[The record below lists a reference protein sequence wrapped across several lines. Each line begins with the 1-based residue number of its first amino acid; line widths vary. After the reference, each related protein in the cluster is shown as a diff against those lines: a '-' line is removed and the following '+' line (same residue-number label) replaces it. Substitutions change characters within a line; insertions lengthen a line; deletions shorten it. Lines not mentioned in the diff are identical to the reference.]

1 MLLAQRKLMAL
12 FAKDVKITA
21 TAWWGF
27 LSFAIMDQYWTNQTT
42 SNRSI
47 EVRESGA
54 DFVRSPLY
62 LVNYITVV
70 SWRRSLCWWW
80 WWRWW
85 CWADWRLIPI
95 LFPLAIRNLLVHVKY
110 APRNESVG
118 LISSYLLFVIWYS
131 WKDHEKDSRIWYVI
145 TWNVKSN
152 TLWWP
157 HTLKSWSKVGNRDSI
172 CSSIKRNGNCSSV
185 SLMFL

>member
-27 LSFAIMDQYWTNQTT
+27 PSFAIMDQYWTNRTT

-80 WWRWW
+80 WRWW
-85 CWADWRLIPI
+85 CFIPI
-95 LFPLAIRNLLVHVKY
+95 LFPLTIRNWLVHVNY

-118 LISSYLLFVIWYS
+118 LILSYFPPAVCNLIFMKGS
-131 WKDHEKDSRIWYVI
+131 WKGLSDLICNNLKCEIEYALVTSYFKIVEQGWESRF
-145 TWNVKSN
+145 N
-152 TLWWP
+152 LFF
-157 HTLKSWSKVGNRDSI
+157 H
-172 CSSIKRNGNCSSV
+172 
-185 SLMFL
+185 